1 MSFLRA
7 SHCQIRHI
15 FQRFLVFLQHTST
28 LTPMKFTVAVHPLQ
42 ALQPAAIHALFK
54 LRVDIFVHEQQCA
67 YAEIDDIDARPDT
80 LHFLALAD
88 AASAAAAPDL
98 LGTARLFP
106 AVHGVPVAQFGRFCV
121 RQDARGSR
129 VAHSIM
135 EAALRSAAELYPE
148 HPVFLEAQSPLVGYY
163 AAYGFEICG
172 EEFLE
177 DGIPHMPM
185 ITQPDQAT
193 G

>member
-1 MSFLRA
+1 
-7 SHCQIRHI
+7 
-15 FQRFLVFLQHTST
+15 
-28 LTPMKFTVAVHPLQ
+28 MKFTVAVHPLQ
-42 ALQPAAIHALFK
+42 ALQPELIHALFK
-54 LRVDIFVHEQQCA
+54 LRVDIFVHEQQCP

-88 AASAAAAPDL
+88 ASPAAPDL

-135 EAALRSAAELYPE
+135 EAALCKAAELYPE
-148 HPVFLEAQSPLVGYY
+148 RPVFLEAQAPLVGYY
-163 AAYGFEICG
+163 GAYGFEVCG

-177 DGIPHMPM
+177 DGIPHVPM
-185 ITQPDQAT
+185 IKQPDT
-193 G
+193 TTS

>member
-1 MSFLRA
+1 
-7 SHCQIRHI
+7 
-15 FQRFLVFLQHTST
+15 
-28 LTPMKFTVAVHPLQ
+28 MKSSVVAHPLQ
-42 ALQPAAIHALFK
+42 ALQPALIHALFK
-54 LRVDIFVHEQQCA
+54 LRVDIFVHEQQCP

-106 AVHGVPVAQFGRFCV
+106 STHGDNSVPVAQFGRFCV
-121 RQDARGSR
+121 RKDARGSR
-129 VAHSIM
+129 VAHCIM

-148 HPVFLEAQSPLVGYY
+148 HPVFLEAQAPLVGYY

-177 DGIPHMPM
+177 DGVPHVPM
-185 ITQPDQAT
+185 ITQPDRAT